1 MARLVA
7 ANLKRIRQERG
18 LGFAELARRLA
29 AAGHPVADTALM
41 KTEKGERRASVD
53 DVAALAVVLG
63 TTPNRLMLPG
73 MDTEPPDDDEPA
85 PWGKEP
91 PSAVWAWA
99 TGEVPLG
106 RPPASSATE
115 RRARGAEITFS
126 RENRQ
131 HLWNAAP
138 APAPPSPEVAAA
150 QAYALAGLGGFVAA
164 SLAAGLATADVR
176 AAVEGALITALVSP
190 PTSSAG
196 PLIEVTGDRV
206 TVWMSSPDSPGR
218 QEATE

>member
-29 AAGHPVADTALM
+29 AVGHPVADTALM
-41 KTEKGERRASVD
+41 KTEKGERRASAD
-53 DVAALAVVLG
+53 DIAALAVILG

-73 MDTEPPDDDEPA
+73 MDTEPPDDDDPA

-106 RPPASSATE
+106 RAPASSAAE
-115 RRARGAEITFS
+115 RRARGAEMTFS

-131 HLWNAAP
+131 HLWNAPQP
-138 APAPPSPEVAAA
+138 APPPSPEAAAA
-150 QAYALAGLGGFVAA
+150 QAYALAGLGGFVTA
-164 SLAAGLATADVR
+164 SLAAGLTTADIR
-176 AAVEGALITALVSP
+176 AGVEGAIITALASP
-190 PTSSAG
+190 PAPSAV
-196 PLIEVTGDRV
+196 PQIEVTGDRV

-218 QEATE
+218 QEAN